1 MKKPKDKCPINEETI
16 LILRDCWW
24 ELLLKMLISICYRGS
39 LLIIPIFWGKAIDML
54 TAGKMGDC
62 YWLVI
67 ITLIITLGYY
77 ASACLNQ
84 VVYYK
89 LYNRMYK
96 SFSKTIYKSIVNNSL
111 YSLSRFKLGE
121 FSNIVNTD
129 IDIVVTFLSD
139 LTIKIVRIFEF
150 LIIFYYF
157 YTINIPIF
165 IITVALS
172 IVAFAVLLFT
182 GEKTKQLNQTRKKF
196 LDKKFAITHEVFH
209 TIKEIK
215 GFFVFKSVNERIKN
229 VCSDYL
235 EAHSKYDT
243 FSVVVKQ
250 IVLAIIEVT
259 RYIVAIYGMYLC
271 SVGKIEI
278 GTILVIYSYYT
289 KVTENYDNVSALMI
303 GYEDFKVSLKRLN
316 KLLEFKSNNDQ
327 SHLISNKDYDGH
339 IKFKNVLYGNKKD
352 PILNNV
358 SLTMEQNSI
367 TVITGDPGSGKTGI
381 FDLLMKLNR
390 KHSGQILIDGD
401 PYEKISDESYYN
413 LVSLVRKEPNFFD
426 LSIKDNLMLVTESFT
441 RIKRICQE
449 IGIHDD
455 IMDLKNKYDT
465 QINDTGEKISKN
477 LKLAIA
483 VARTILKD
491 SKIMMFDEAI
501 SVLDTKYKKNII
513 KILKDLKKDHTIII
527 ISRDEEILALADK
540 VITFDNNMVKK
551 TKLNNRKKALV
562 YELHPLE

>member
-1 MKKPKDKCPINEETI
+1 MRSLKKNFPIKNETI
-16 LILRDCWW
+16 LILKDCWW
-24 ELLLKMLISICYRGS
+24 EILIKMLISICYRGS
-39 LLIIPIFWGKAIDML
+39 LLIIPIFWGKAIDMV
-54 TAGKMGDC
+54 TDGKMADC

-67 ITLIITLGYY
+67 VTLIITLGYY

-129 IDIVVTFLSD
+129 IDIVVKFLADFS
-139 LTIKIVRIFEF
+139 IKLVRVLEF
-150 LIIFYYF
+150 FIIFYYF
-157 YTINIPIF
+157 YKINVPIF
-165 IITVALS
+165 IMAILFF
-172 IVAFAVLLFT
+172 IVAVATLVVT
-182 GEKTKQLNQTRKKF
+182 ANKTKQLNQVRKRH

-229 VCSDYL
+229 VCSNYL
-235 EAHSKYDT
+235 DANAKYDT

-250 IVLAIIEVT
+250 IGLAIIEVS
-259 RYIVAIYGMYLC
+259 RYVVAIYGMYLC
-271 SVGKIEI
+271 SVGKLEI

-289 KVTENYDNVSALMI
+289 KITENYDNLGVLMV
-303 GYEDFKVSLKRLN
+303 GLEDFKVSLTRLN
-316 KLLEFKSNNDQ
+316 KLLEFKSHNEQNNLVV
-327 SHLISNKDYDGH
+327 SKDYEGN

-352 PILNNV
+352 PILNDI
-358 SLTMEQNSI
+358 SLTIEQNSI
-367 TVITGDPGSGKTGI
+367 VVITGDPGSGKTGI

-401 PYEKISDESYYN
+401 PYEKISDVDYYN
-413 LVSLVRKEPNFFD
+413 LVSLVRKEPCFFD

-441 RIKRICQE
+441 RVKRICSE

-455 IMDLKNKYDT
+455 IMALRNKYDT
-465 QINDTGEKISKN
+465 QINDSGEKVSKN
-477 LKLAIA
+477 LKIAIA

-513 KILKDLKKDHTIII
+513 KMLKDLKKDHTIVI
-527 ISRDEEILALADK
+527 ISRDEEVLSLADK
-540 VITFDNNMVKK
+540 IITFDNNKVKK
-551 TKLNNRKKALV
+551 TRLNKEKTLSSN
-562 YELHPLE
+562 